1 MMRSG
6 GIPVAMPYITAALK
20 ESPAPVESLTTCG
33 TQPTSQVRRAL
44 MLKARSMYQG
54 RSFHGHDWL
63 GPSQLLYK
71 IF

>member
-1 MMRSG
+1 
-6 GIPVAMPYITAALK
+6 
-20 ESPAPVESLTTCG
+20 
-33 TQPTSQVRRAL
+33 